1 MTFRL
6 ACLMADCLNLSNQKI
21 TIFITYIVFCIVYA
35 RAKMTDI
42 NIYQE
47 VVPYSRRQTFN
58 VKIKLDHDSFG
69 YNKFYTV
76 VSSIDS

>member
-1 MTFRL
+1 
-6 ACLMADCLNLSNQKI
+6 
-21 TIFITYIVFCIVYA
+21 
-35 RAKMTDI
+35 MTDI